1 MEHEEKQDKKDA
13 EEVEE
18 QAARYHIRE
27 DSPADESQDSDDEGG
42 DSDVDEQRFANSDA
56 SLKRSVAPIHGAL
69 ATLR

>member
-1 MEHEEKQDKKDA
+1 MDDEKMEGTKDA

-18 QAARYHIRE
+18 QGARVHIRE
-27 DSPADESQDSDDEGG
+27 DSPADESQDADDEGG